1 VRKLKGLMLMV
12 FLAVLVLLPSG
23 ASAAETT
30 TTVDLTAKIEGTN
43 FWNSYYSTSAGE
55 EETVTLYRLKSVTVD
70 IKSGGKTL
78 EAFTFTPM
86 GPQSY
91 KFAFTTDK
99 QNITVQY
106 RATTYAGREFVFGF
120 AYKPGSTLS
129 ISSNNSPL
137 IVKTPFLN
145 YK

>member
-1 VRKLKGLMLMV
+1 MRKLKGLLLMV
-12 FLAVLVLLPSG
+12 CLAVLVMLPAG

-30 TTVDLTAKIEGTN
+30 AVDLTAKIEGPN
-43 FWNSYYSTSAGE
+43 FWNSYYSTSSGE
-55 EETVTLYRLKSVTVD
+55 EETVTLYRLKSVAVE

-78 EAFTFTPM
+78 ESVTFNAM
-86 GPQSY
+86 GPQSH

-99 QNITVQY
+99 QDITVQY
-106 RATTYAGREFVFGF
+106 RATTYAGREFIFGF